1 MNSTSSVVLSEAI
14 SPMVGTSLG
23 TFGRDQNPR
32 HQASGM
38 SGISMISSWHSIRLA
53 IVDAEPL
60 FREGVAK
67 AIEANP
73 GFSVVAMG
81 ANAADAIDIVR
92 VHKPDIILVDRTIAD
107 CGAALLARLAQIH
120 PKTKI
125 VLTGA
130 EDEAHITE
138 ALGAGAKGYVLKRV
152 SGAELMRTLLAV
164 QAGEEYIPPSLAAR
178 LLSIKKAHAK
188 APAKQH
194 AVDTLNIR
202 EEEILLLLTRGMT
215 NREIAAEIRLSKNT
229 VTRYVSNLLQKLHV
243 RNRVEAAVM
252 ATPPAREYA

>member
-1 MNSTSSVVLSEAI
+1 MAE
-14 SPMVGTSLG
+14 TSLG
-23 TFGRDQNPR
+23 TFGPNQDPR
-32 HQASGM
+32 RQGSGM
-38 SGISMISSWHSIRLA
+38 PGVSMISSWHSIRLG

-81 ANAADAIDIVR
+81 ANASDALEIVR
-92 VHKPDIILVDRTIAD
+92 VHGPDIILVDRTIAD
-107 CGAALLARLAQIH
+107 CGAALLARLSQIR
-120 PKTKI
+120 PETKV

-130 EDEAHITE
+130 EDEAHITA
-138 ALGAGAKGYVLKRV
+138 ALSAGAKGYVLKRV

-164 QAGEEYIPPSLAAR
+164 QAGEEYIPPGLAAR
-178 LLSIKKAHAK
+178 LLSITKANAK

-202 EEEILLLLTRGMT
+202 EEQILLLLTRGMT
-215 NREIAAEIRLSKNT
+215 NREIATEIRLSKNT